1 MSEPLDTARA
11 QAVVNA
17 AAMAAELADHDAA
30 GEGADI
36 ERIALDAAKAAFEE
50 GPPPIHAMPAA
61 WPGAVIVDAAHGGSL
76 PRVRMKTC
84 HMKEEMVKDAVQV
97 RVGGVVRG
105 CVWRPCGGA
114 DLHLW
119 GLARPRS

>member
-17 AAMAAELADHDAA
+17 AAMDAELADHDAA

-97 RVGGVVRG
+97 RVWGGRTWL
-105 CVWRPCGGA
+105 CVASMWRC
-114 DLHLW
+114 
-119 GLARPRS
+119 